1 MGESRKKEWM
11 EKLAQFVRYGFA
23 GGISTAVNLLL
34 FWLLEA
40 AGFYYIAAN
49 ILSYIFAVVLNYA
62 MNRKFVFAQGEDYIK
77 KEETRR
83 LAKFM
88 FIRLLNLL
96 ADNGL
101 FYLCVSILG
110 MPVYFSRLGL
120 TFAEI
125 VVTYAAVKKM
135 VF

>member
-1 MGESRKKEWM
+1 MSGNGKKRWM
-11 EKLAQFVRYGFA
+11 ERLAQFIKYGFA

-34 FWLLEA
+34 FWILE
-40 AGFYYIAAN
+40 GVGLYYIAAN
-49 ILSYIFAVVLNYA
+49 VVSYVFAVVLNYV
-62 MNRKFVFAQGEDYIK
+62 MNRKFVFAQRGDYVK
-77 KEETRR
+77 KEERRR

-101 FYLCVSILG
+101 FYLCVSIFG
-110 MPVYFSRLGL
+110 MPVYPSRLGL